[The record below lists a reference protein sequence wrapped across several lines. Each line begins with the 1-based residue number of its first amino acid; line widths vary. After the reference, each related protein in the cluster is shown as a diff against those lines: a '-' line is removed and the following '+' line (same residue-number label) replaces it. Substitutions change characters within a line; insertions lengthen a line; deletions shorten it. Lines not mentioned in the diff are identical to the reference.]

1 MPSDTI
7 TVYRPNMRHELGFF
21 ATWVVMSRNVW
32 GARALIWQ
40 LFKRDFFASYKKSFM
55 GKAWLF
61 ISPLMGIVTWS
72 FLQLSGVLKPGDVG
86 IPYPAYVLVGSS
98 MWGLFMGLYYAASGT
113 LSAGA
118 DLIQQVNFPHEAML
132 FKMVAQHLA
141 SFVITFAMNIAV
153 LLCFGVVPAWTTL
166 LLPLVA
172 LPLFFLGAAMGLVIA
187 MIAVV
192 AVDVSR
198 FVDMG
203 MAFLMYLTPI
213 IYSAKTPPALVQ
225 SIIKWNPLTYLV
237 CSCRDIMIYGR
248 LYDPAGYF
256 ISATVAFL
264 LFLVAWRL
272 FFVSEGRLIERMV

>member
-21 ATWVVMSRNVW
+21 ATWVVMARNVW
-32 GARALIWQ
+32 GARELIWQ

-55 GKAWLF
+55 GKTWLF
-61 ISPLMGIVTWS
+61 ISPLMGIVSWS

-98 MWGLFMGLYYAASGT
+98 MWGLFMGFYYAASGT
-113 LSAGA
+113 LNAGRE
-118 DLIQQVNFPHEAML
+118 LILQVNFPHEAML
-132 FKMVAQHLA
+132 FKQVAQHLA
-141 SFVITFAMNIAV
+141 GFVITFVMNVVV
-153 LLCFGVVPAWTTL
+153 LLCFGVIPHAGAL

-172 LPLFFLGAAMGLVIA
+172 LPLFFLGAALGLMIA

-203 MAFLMYLTPI
+203 MALLMYLTPI
-213 IYSAKTPPALVQ
+213 IYSARTPPAVVQ
-225 SIIKWNPLTYLV
+225 QIIHWNPLTYLV
-237 CSCRDIMIYGR
+237 CSCRDILLYGR
-248 LYDPAGYF
+248 LYEPAGYW
-256 ISATVAFL
+256 ISAGLSLFAFL
-264 LFLVAWRL
+264 IAWRL
-272 FFVSEGRLIERMV
+272 FYVAEDKLVERMV